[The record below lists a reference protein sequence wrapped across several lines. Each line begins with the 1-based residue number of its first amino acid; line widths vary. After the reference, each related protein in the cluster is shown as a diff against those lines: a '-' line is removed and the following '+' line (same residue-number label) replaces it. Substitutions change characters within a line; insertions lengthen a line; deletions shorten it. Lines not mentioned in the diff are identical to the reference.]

1 MNSHHLDS
9 YLFPLMTQVFCL
21 QRGWTDAQ
29 PHHVT
34 PYQFTHKS
42 WVTPVHGLPPA
53 MTHIHFPLEGYLE
66 HRRQVSLD
74 LFTQLPGLVRVI
86 KQACTW
92 VLPLGSLSSNLIT
105 TRLIQVQ
112 CQRDPFGRAPY
123 HQYKAEILKKVQV
136 KEKPGRGGY
145 LEELFLCKFLY
156 KSQP

>member
-92 VLPLGSLSSNLIT
+92 GFALRKLVLQPN
-105 TRLIQVQ
+105 
-112 CQRDPFGRAPY
+112 Y
-123 HQYKAEILKKVQV
+123 HQTHSSPVSKGPFWQSTLSPIQ
-136 KEKPGRGGY
+136 GRD
-145 LEELFLCKFLY
+145 LEE
-156 KSQP
+156 SPS